1 MNERDNNFNERYS
14 RQIKLP
20 QIGLEGQQ
28 RLRDAR
34 ALVIGMGGLGSP
46 AALYLASAG
55 VGHLVI
61 SDFDRVELSNLQ
73 RQIIHR
79 EATIGE
85 PKADSARLTLNEI
98 NSSVQITSIDWQLAD
113 DELTQQ
119 IELADVVLDCSD
131 NFETRFAV
139 NDACVATKTPLVSG
153 AAIRFEGQLLTIEPG
168 KSDSP
173 CYRCLFP
180 DEGFAETCSVE
191 GVLSPVV
198 GVIGTLQAL
207 EAVKLISG
215 AGVPLT
221 GQLLL
226 FDGLNG
232 IFNRLKL
239 PKDPACVCC
248 AS

>member
-1 MNERDNNFNERYS
+1 MNESDSIFNERYS

-34 ALVIGMGGLGSP
+34 VLIIGMGGLGSP

-85 PKADSARLTLNEI
+85 PKADSARQTLKEI
-98 NSSVQITSIDWQLAD
+98 NSSIRVTAIDWQLAD
-113 DELTQQ
+113 DELMHQ
-119 IELADVVLDCSD
+119 IGLADVVFDCSD

-139 NDACVATKTPLVSG
+139 NDACITSKTSLVSG
-153 AAIRFEGQLLTIEPG
+153 AAIRFEGQLLTIESG
-168 KSDSP
+168 KPDTP

-232 IFNRLKL
+232 VFNRLKL
-239 PKDPACVCC
+239 RKDPACVCC
-248 AS
+248 AL

>member
-1 MNERDNNFNERYS
+1 MNEGDNEFNERYS
-14 RQIKLP
+14 RQIKLA
-20 QIGLEGQQ
+20 QIGLTGQQ
-28 RLRDAR
+28 RLRDSR
-34 ALVIGMGGLGSP
+34 VLIIGMGGLGSP

-55 VGHLVI
+55 VGHLVV

-79 EATIGE
+79 EASIGE
-85 PKADSARLTLNEI
+85 LKADSARQTLNEI
-98 NSSVQITSIDWQLAD
+98 NSSIRVTAIDWQLTD

-119 IELADVVLDCSD
+119 IELAGVVLDCSD

-139 NDACVATKTPLVSG
+139 NDACVATGTPLVSG

-168 KSDSP
+168 KADSP

-180 DEGFAETCSVE
+180 DEGFAETCAAE

-232 IFNRLKL
+232 AFNRLKL
-239 PKDPACVCC
+239 PKDPGCVCC

>member
-1 MNERDNNFNERYS
+1 MNESDSIFNERYS

-28 RLRDAR
+28 KLRDAR
-34 ALVIGMGGLGSP
+34 VLIIGMGGLGSP

-85 PKADSARLTLNEI
+85 PKADSARQTLKEI
-98 NSSVQITSIDWQLAD
+98 NSSIRVTAIDWQLAD
-113 DELTQQ
+113 DELMHQ
-119 IELADVVLDCSD
+119 IGLADVVLDCSD

-139 NDACVATKTPLVSG
+139 NDACIASKTSLVSG
-153 AAIRFEGQLLTIEPG
+153 AAIRFEGQLLTIESGKPG
-168 KSDSP
+168 TP

-232 IFNRLKL
+232 VFNRLKL
-239 PKDPACVCC
+239 RKDPACVCC
-248 AS
+248 AL